1 MSSPPTDTGLET
13 TALGT
18 AGIAASPDRSG
29 PRAAALAMFSL
40 LLLAYVLMASDRYLV
55 SILAADIRK
64 VLGFSL
70 PQMGA
75 LTTLFTLGIGI
86 AGIPSGLL
94 IARFSRKLVLLA
106 GIVLFSVA
114 TLLFTIASGF
124 LSMLVFVVI
133 QGIGMSFLATTMF
146 SLAASYYAD
155 NRFAA
160 VGIVNVCF
168 GIGSFAGP
176 WAIGNLRTSSGSW
189 QVPMY
194 VFGVLGIAIAVIA
207 ALVVRSWFS
216 EARHAAR
223 FDVGTGGAESLNNRN
238 TIILTVL
245 SVIYGLA
252 AYGFLGLY
260 PTFLRESLHQT
271 PAQAGAVI
279 KFFGAGSLLAYFG
292 GILGD
297 RLSPKVVIVSSSL
310 GVVAL
315 GFLLYLPD
323 LSVAAREAFVCLY
336 GILGAA
342 VLYNTLAGAHIKS
355 LRRGLASR
363 GSSMFV
369 TTLYAG
375 AAFGGFLM
383 GDLVKHLG
391 WMQAS
396 RIQISLFTLIGALLA
411 LGLRETQMSR

>member
-1 MSSPPTDTGLET
+1 MSQPSDSILGAPPVTVSPEQ
-13 TALGT
+13 
-18 AGIAASPDRSG
+18 SG
-29 PRAAALAMFSL
+29 PRTVALAMFGL
-40 LLLAYVLMASDRYLV
+40 LLLSYVLMASDRYLV
-55 SILAADIRK
+55 SILAPDIRK
-64 VLGFSL
+64 VFGFSL

-94 IARFSRKLVLLA
+94 IARFSRKAVLLA
-106 GIVLFSVA
+106 GILLFSGA
-114 TLLFTIASGF
+114 TLLFTVATGF
-124 LSMLVFVVI
+124 LSMLCFIVI
-133 QGIGMSFLATTMF
+133 QGIGMSFLATSMF
-146 SLAASYYAD
+146 SLAANYYAD

-176 WAIGNLRTSSGSW
+176 WAIGNMRSSTGSW
-189 QVPMY
+189 QAPMY
-194 VFGVLGIAIAVIA
+194 AFGVFGLAVAVLV
-207 ALVVRSWFS
+207 ALTVRSWFS
-216 EARHAAR
+216 EARHAAHL
-223 FDVGTGGAESLNNRN
+223 DVGTGGADSLNNRN
-238 TIILTVL
+238 TYILTAL
-245 SVIYGLA
+245 SVIYGLGV
-252 AYGFLGLY
+252 YGFLGLY
-260 PTFLRESLHQT
+260 PTFLREALHLT

-292 GILGD
+292 GMLAD
-297 RLSPKVVIVSSSL
+297 RLSSKLVIITSSL

-315 GFLLYLPD
+315 GFVLYLPD
-323 LSVAAREAFVCLY
+323 LTLPTREVFVFLY
-336 GILGAA
+336 GIVGAA

-355 LRRGLASR
+355 LRRNLSSR

-391 WMQAS
+391 WTQAGQ
-396 RIQISLFTLIGALLA
+396 IQISLLTLVGALLA
-411 LGLRETQMSR
+411 FGIRESAMSK

>member
-1 MSSPPTDTGLET
+1 MTSQPTDTVPEADGMAIGAE
-13 TALGT
+13 
-18 AGIAASPDRSG
+18 ASR
-29 PRAAALAMFSL
+29 PRAVALAMFSL

-55 SILAADIRK
+55 SILAPDIRK

-75 LTTLFTLGIGI
+75 LTTLFTLGIAL

-94 IARFSRKLVLLA
+94 IARYSRKLVLLA
-106 GIVLFSVA
+106 GIALFSVA
-114 TLLFTIASGF
+114 TLLFTLAAGF
-124 LSMLVFVVI
+124 FSMLVFVVM
-133 QGIGMSFLATTMF
+133 QGIGMSFLATSMF
-146 SLAASYYAD
+146 SLAANYYGD

-176 WAIGNLRTSSGSW
+176 WAIGNLRSSSGSW
-189 QVPMY
+189 QTPMY
-194 VFGVLGIAIAVIA
+194 AFGIFGIAVTLIVALAV
-207 ALVVRSWFS
+207 RPWFS
-216 EARHAAR
+216 EARHAAH
-223 FDVGTGGAESLNNRN
+223 FDAGTGGKDSLNNRN

-260 PTFLRESLHQT
+260 PTFLRESLHLT

-279 KFFGAGSLLAYFG
+279 KFFGAGSLLAYIG
-292 GILGD
+292 GMLGD
-297 RLSPKVVIVSSSL
+297 RFSPKMVIVGSSL

-315 GFLLYLPD
+315 GFLLYLPS
-323 LSVAAREAFVCLY
+323 LSLPARDVFVGLY

-355 LRRGLASR
+355 LRRSLSGR

-391 WMQAS
+391 WTRAGQ
-396 RIQISLFTLIGALLA
+396 IQISLFTLVGALLA
-411 LGLRETQMSR
+411 LGLRESEMSK

>member
-1 MSSPPTDTGLET
+1 MTVSTEH
-13 TALGT
+13 
-18 AGIAASPDRSG
+18 SG
-29 PRAAALAMFSL
+29 PRAAALMMFGL
-40 LLLAYVLMASDRYLV
+40 LLLSYVLMASDRYLV
-55 SILAADIRK
+55 SILAPDIRK
-64 VLGFSL
+64 VFGFSL

-94 IARFSRKLVLLA
+94 IARFSRKAVLLA
-106 GIVLFSVA
+106 GILLFSSA
-114 TLLFTIASGF
+114 TLLFTVATGF
-124 LSMLVFVVI
+124 LTMLLFIVL
-133 QGIGMSFLATTMF
+133 QGVGMSFLATSMF
-146 SLAASYYAD
+146 SLAANYYAD

-176 WAIGNLRTSSGSW
+176 WAIGNLRSSTGSW

-194 VFGVLGIAIAVIA
+194 VFGALGLAIAL
-207 ALVVRSWFS
+207 LVTLAVRSWFS
-216 EARHAAR
+216 EARHAAHL
-223 FDVGTGGAESLNNRN
+223 DVGTGGADSLNNRN
-238 TIILTVL
+238 TLILTAL
-245 SVIYGLA
+245 SVIYGLGV
-252 AYGFLGLY
+252 YGFLGLY
-260 PTFLRESLHQT
+260 PTFLREALHLT

-292 GILGD
+292 GMLAD
-297 RLSPKVVIVSSSL
+297 RLSSKLVIIASSL

-315 GFLLYLPD
+315 GFVLYLPN
-323 LSVAAREAFVCLY
+323 LSLPIREVFVFLY
-336 GILGAA
+336 GIVGAA
-342 VLYNTLAGAHIKS
+342 ILYNTLAGAHIKS
-355 LRRGLASR
+355 LRRNLSSR

-391 WMQAS
+391 WTQAGQ
-396 RIQISLFTLIGALLA
+396 IQISLLTLLGALLA
-411 LGLRETQMSR
+411 FGIRESAMSK